1 MTSAAT
7 VFRRRFRPAEQPH
20 VPVTGARN
28 SGFRIINSLHLRAAF
43 SGPSLLLAACV
54 SHSIPTEGTP
64 TEPAPTATIAFVGD
78 VIAGRSGRT
87 AALLP
92 TENMRAL
99 HTTVQDFVGDFPVI
113 GNLESPVCA
122 EMPLISEP
130 GVWLGIPQAESTA
143 LTDIGITHWGA
154 ANNHAADC
162 AVPSAMFST
171 FPHGTAEIITSEN
184 MPARVFFINASR
196 MRDRDVPGLLHIDV
210 ADFVCAQMPD
220 HHQESGPAIVYV
232 HWGNE
237 QRIGPTPQQRA
248 AVHTMFA
255 CGISLVVAHGSH
267 VAEPIEWYGEH
278 AVAWG
283 LGNAATDMNDGST
296 SGIVLRATWTQ
307 IDGVWVLAEL
317 VKAVAPG

>member
-1 MTSAAT
+1 MTTVET
-7 VFRRRFRPAEQPH
+7 VFRRNFRPVKQHH
-20 VPVTGARN
+20 VPAPGTRHT
-28 SGFRIINSLHLRAAF
+28 GFRALNSRHLRAAF
-43 SGPSLLLAACV
+43 TGSLLLVTSCISSPV
-54 SHSIPTEGTP
+54 TSFRTP
-64 TEPAPTATIAFVGD
+64 SEPAPTGTIAFVGD

-99 HTTVQDFVGDFPVI
+99 HNTLQDFVGDSPVI

-130 GVWLGIPQAESTA
+130 GVWLGLPQAEATA
-143 LTDIGITHWGA
+143 LTDIGITHWGS

-162 AVPSAMFST
+162 ALPSSIFST
-171 FPHGTAEIITSEN
+171 FPHGTAEIIISEN
-184 MPARVFFINASR
+184 MQTHVFFINASR
-196 MRDRDVPGLLHIDV
+196 MRDREVPGLLHIDV
-210 ADFVCAQMPD
+210 ADFVCAQMPG
-220 HHQESGPAIVYV
+220 HARESGPAIVHV

-237 QRIGPTPQQRA
+237 HRIGPTPQQRA

-283 LGNAATDMNDGST
+283 LGNAATDMNDGGT
-296 SGIVLRATWTQ
+296 SGIVLRAMWMQ
-307 IDGVWVLAEL
+307 NDGTWVLGEL
-317 VKAVAPG
+317 VKAMAPG